1 MTLIPAHPG
10 RIVLSAKERAALVC
24 LAHGESRIAYR
35 AKGVL
40 LLADGLS
47 KAAVAR
53 KLRVGESAVR
63 QWERRWLAGGGT
75 DSLRRRGRKRAPE
88 QDGEAAV
95 PDLPTR
101 IPATELALLR
111 REPTGRGRPVSAR
124 IAIEAWVRD
133 AAALGLVA
141 PGARLPDQMW
151 FVKCFRAASHTVA
164 DAFSALAKQGFV
176 RNRRRIGSFVA
187 SPLPFDKRYLLLLT
201 QNDEGLDLALAS
213 AAREQEGRLGV
224 QWDVVRGG
232 HSRDILGL
240 SDFQRD
246 VASQRWAGVFL
257 RTSPSTDLPGW
268 EFLHL
273 DRTPVSGDLY
283 DLPFH
288 GKHVVP
294 LENAWH
300 GSGKWKRHFTETV
313 FRTIRDAGGRR
324 VLVFDNVGDDSPG
337 GREEAMGTTAASFG
351 LALPESCYQLL
362 AARQKEQ
369 IATILSAVLRV
380 ARLERIDAVA
390 VLQDNF
396 AAPVCD
402 ALVARFGAEAA
413 SRLFI
418 AAIGNR
424 PALPRCALPV
434 AWHGHDYSVTLDSF
448 VEWCDAIHA
457 GEKTPPAPVLAMF

>member
-1 MTLIPAHPG
+1 MKVFEKVALT
-10 RIVLSAKERAALVC
+10 AKDRAALAR
-24 LAHGESRIAYR
+24 LAQGSNRLAYR

-40 LLADGLS
+40 LLADGLT

-63 QWERRWLAGGGT
+63 QWERRWLSGGGI
-75 DSLRRRGRKRAPE
+75 DSLRRRRCGRSSVRA
-88 QDGEAAV
+88 GKAGV

-101 IPATELALLR
+101 IPTVELALLR
-111 REPTGRGRPVSAR
+111 NEPLGRGRPVSAR
-124 IAIEAWVRD
+124 TVIEAWVRD

-141 PGARLPDQMW
+141 PGARLPNQMW
-151 FVKCFRAASHTVA
+151 FAKCFHAASHTVA
-164 DAFSALAKQGFV
+164 DAFSALARQGFV

-187 SPLPFDKRYLLLLT
+187 SPLPFEKRYLLMLT
-201 QNDEGLDLALAS
+201 ENDEGLDLALAS

-224 QWDVVRGG
+224 RWDVRRGY
-232 HSRDILGL
+232 SRDTPGL
-240 SDFQRD
+240 PAFQRD

-273 DRTPVSGDLY
+273 DRTPVSGALY

-300 GSGKWKRHFTETV
+300 GSGKRQRRFVAEV
-313 FRTIRDAGGRR
+313 FRAIRDAGRRR
-324 VLVFDNVGDDSPG
+324 VLVFDNVEDDSPG
-337 GREEAMGTTAASFG
+337 GREESMRATAASFG

-369 IATILSAVLRV
+369 IAAILSAVLRV
-380 ARLERIDAVA
+380 ARLEQIDAVA
-390 VLQDNF
+390 ILQDNF
-396 AAPVCD
+396 AVPVCD

-418 AAIGNR
+418 ASIGNR
-424 PALPRCALPV
+424 PALPSCVLPV
-434 AWHGHDYSVTLDSF
+434 VWHGHDYSVTLDSF

-457 GEKTPPAPVLAMF
+457 GEKDPPAPALATF